1 MRNKLCGFWIPNLK
15 WNRCG
20 TESVPR
26 QGVDI
31 CRRNCRPNYVAFFSP
46 LIASADSCSFF
57 FLSIYLL
64 AFFVLGLFMY
74 NFMWFIKLRAWAGMC
89 WVCMGVQCTWVCAR
103 VRGCLHGCAWGFRPF
118 RFGSPKLEWQ
128 SNLIVFNIGKSYVGA
143 QNSDQTYYWFDFFS
157 CVIIGLLT

>member
-1 MRNKLCGFWIPNLK
+1 MLILGLLKNSKDELLLYEGNPSAFRRRFFHFWIVIFSTKFNSTK
-15 WNRCG
+15 S
-20 TESVPR
+20 TEMLQRSLVP
-26 QGVDI
+26 
-31 CRRNCRPNYVAFFSP
+31 
-46 LIASADSCSFF
+46 SFL

-64 AFFVLGLFMY
+64 SLLFVLGLFMY

-143 QNSDQTYYWFDFFS
+143 QNSD
-157 CVIIGLLT
+157 